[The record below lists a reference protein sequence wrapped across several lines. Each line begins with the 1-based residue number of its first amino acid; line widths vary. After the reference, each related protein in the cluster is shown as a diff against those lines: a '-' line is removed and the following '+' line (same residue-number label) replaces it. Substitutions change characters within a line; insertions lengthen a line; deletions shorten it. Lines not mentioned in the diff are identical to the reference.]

1 MVAHVRQ
8 QQLTVWERE
17 RESEGKEREGRRC
30 AHETAGTVKML
41 QLLYL
46 ALICFNVYFTC
57 ISVCICVCESGR
69 VHVCVIST
77 QPKA

>member
-1 MVAHVRQ
+1 MGKRGGEEKRVRT
-8 QQLTVWERE
+8 L
-17 RESEGKEREGRRC
+17 
-30 AHETAGTVKML
+30 ETAGKVKML

-57 ISVCICVCESGR
+57 LTGSVCVRECMRVCVSGR

>member
-1 MVAHVRQ
+1 
-8 QQLTVWERE
+8 
-17 RESEGKEREGRRC
+17 
-30 AHETAGTVKML
+30 ML

-57 ISVCICVCESGR
+57 LTESVCVGECMRVCVSGR